1 LRVMDNVN
9 TLDNLL
15 QIEAKAS
22 SLVNDAQA
30 EADRRIHDS
39 EEKNHKAYEE
49 RYKVEVQKQ
58 EAALQKVKE
67 KTKIQYQEELEKYR
81 EELSKV
87 TVNTERFSALL
98 NEYLA
103 AKG

>member
-1 LRVMDNVN
+1 MENVN

-15 QIEAKAS
+15 NIEAKAAA
-22 SLVNDAQA
+22 LVNDAQS

-39 EEKNHKAYEE
+39 EEKNQRAYEE

-67 KTKIQYQEELEKYR
+67 KTKIQYQKELEEYR

-87 TVNTERFSALL
+87 KVNTDRFSALL

>member
-1 LRVMDNVN
+1 MENVN

-15 QIEAKAS
+15 QIEAKAA
-22 SLVNDAQA
+22 SLVNDAQS

-39 EEKNHKAYEE
+39 EEKNHRAYEE
-49 RYKVEVQKQ
+49 RYRVEAQRQ
-58 EAALQKVKE
+58 EAALQKIRE

-87 TVNTERFSALL
+87 EINTGRFSALL

-103 AKG
+103 GQG